1 MSERP
6 PSERAPSERAELR
19 DDLDRE
25 SARWVR
31 ELATLYAPPA
41 PSPAQRA
48 AFDARLRERI
58 ERRRRQRALV
68 PALAAAALAATV
80 VWAVAPRV
88 LQTRAPEAPA
98 ARVAARPSEAA
109 WEARLLYTD
118 AYGDTY
124 VDASYTDSSAAGAAA
139 SADRAELPDDYA
151 AIDSLFFG
159 G

>member
-6 PSERAPSERAELR
+6 MSERPTSERHDLH

-31 ELATLYAPPA
+31 EIAALYAPPP
-41 PSPAQRA
+41 PSPVQRA

-58 ERRRRQRALV
+58 ERRRRRWALV
-68 PALAAAALAATV
+68 PALAAAALAAAV
-80 VWAVAPRV
+80 VWAVAPRA
-88 LQTRAPEAPA
+88 LQDRGPEAPVA
-98 ARVAARPSEAA
+98 AVAARPSEAA

-118 AYGDTY
+118 AYTDSY
-124 VDASYTDSSAAGAAA
+124 ANASYADASAGAAA
-139 SADRAELPDDYA
+139 SADRTELPDDYA